1 MGGVLRA
8 EGSAPGASLGL
19 ALCSDMNL
27 DMAFLF
33 SVPQFPL
40 IQTTEDDG
48 PDLRKLLG
56 ALTAPRHVP

>member
-1 MGGVLRA
+1 MLRA

-19 ALCSDMNL
+19 ALCSDVTL
-27 DMAFLF
+27 DTAFLF

-48 PDLRKLLG
+48 LDLRRLLG
-56 ALTAPRHVP
+56 TLTAPRHVP